1 MISLEDKKAIATKAL
16 YAAVGAPVVA
26 IRLLTEYSDK
36 MMEKGTQ
43 LTGAAK
49 SQFDT
54 LAEEGEKFATGLRDS
69 DVVEDIQEFVSVDQ
83 IQDTVGKLREQLESA
98 LSNWRESFTPEVA
111 AKPAPGKPGAKKT
124 ASKPAA
130 KKTAAKP
137 AAKKTAAKPA
147 AKKTAAKPAAKKTAA
162 KPAAKKTAS
171 K

>member
-98 LSNWRESFTPEVA
+98 LSNWRESFTPEVPT
-111 AKPAPGKPGAKKT
+111 KPAPGKPGAKKT

-137 AAKKTAAKPA
+137 AAKKTAS
-147 AKKTAAKPAAKKTAA
+147 

>member
-69 DVVEDIQEFVSVDQ
+69 DMVDDIQEFVSVDQ

-98 LSNWRESFTPEVA
+98 LSNWRDSFTPETA
-111 AKPAPGKPGAKKT
+111 A
-124 ASKPAA
+124 KPAA
-130 KKTAAKP
+130 KKAAAKPAAKKAAAKP

-162 KPAAKKTAS
+162 KPAAKKAAS